1 MDSKLS
7 QKGWLAV
14 MLWAGLLAVTAY
26 TSNATVNVFNAI
38 IQTLFQTL
46 VNGIGDLFTN
56 YGVLFATLLSIGL
69 VFLLLSAWLG
79 LVSFTFEVGHLVFG
93 KQEEEEDEDDEDES
107 DLTTLPGQI
116 TRYLGFSWAL
126 FYILFLILPMVM

>member
-1 MDSKLS
+1 MDSKLT
-7 QKGWLAV
+7 QKGWMAV
-14 MLWAGLLAVTAY
+14 AIWAGLLATTAY

-46 VNGIGDLFTN
+46 VNGIGDLFSN

-79 LVSFTFEVGHLVFG
+79 LVSFTFEVGYLVFG
-93 KQEEEEDEDDEDES
+93 KKEEGEEEDDEDGLS
-107 DLTTLPGQI
+107 TLPGQVA
-116 TRYLGFSWAL
+116 RYLGFSWAL

>member
-1 MDSKLS
+1 MDSKHS
-7 QKGWLAV
+7 QKAWIAAL
-14 MLWAGLLAVTAY
+14 MWAGLLAATAY

-46 VNGIGDLFTN
+46 VNGIGDLFSN

-79 LVSFTFEVGHLVFG
+79 LVSFTFEVGAMVFG
-93 KQEEEEDEDDEDES
+93 KEEEDEDEDS

-116 TRYLGFSWAL
+116 ARYLGFSWGL

>member
-1 MDSKLS
+1 M
-7 QKGWLAV
+7 AV
-14 MLWAGLLAVTAY
+14 VFWAALLGATTY

-69 VFLLLSAWLG
+69 IFLLISAWLG
-79 LVSFTFEVGHLVFG
+79 LVSYTFEVGSFVFG
-93 KQEEEEDEDDEDES
+93 KEEEDEEEA
-107 DLTTLPGQI
+107 DLFTLPGQI
-116 TRYLGFSWAL
+116 ARYLGFSWGL

>member
-1 MDSKLS
+1 MDSKTT
-7 QKGWLAV
+7 QKSWMAV
-14 MLWAGLLAVTAY
+14 VIWAALLGATAY

-69 VFLLLSAWLG
+69 IFLLLSAWLG
-79 LVSFTFEVGHLVFG
+79 LVSYTFEIGSFVFG
-93 KQEEEEDEDDEDES
+93 KEEDDEDNDA
-107 DLTTLPGQI
+107 DLFSLPGQI
-116 TRYLGFSWAL
+116 ARYLGFSWGL

>member
-1 MDSKLS
+1 MDSKLT
-7 QKGWLAV
+7 QKGWMAV
-14 MLWAGLLAVTAY
+14 ALWAGLLAATAY

-46 VNGIGDLFTN
+46 VNGIGDLFSN

-79 LVSFTFEVGHLVFG
+79 LVSFTFEVGYLVFG
-93 KQEEEEDEDDEDES
+93 KKEEGEEDDEDGLS
-107 DLTTLPGQI
+107 TLPGQVA
-116 TRYLGFSWAL
+116 RYLGFSWAL

>member
-7 QKGWLAV
+7 QKGWIAV
-14 MLWAGLLAVTAY
+14 VVWAGLLAATAY

-79 LVSFTFEVGHLVFG
+79 LVTFTFEVGHLVFG
-93 KQEEEEDEDDEDES
+93 KKEEGEEEEEDGLS
-107 DLTTLPGQI
+107 TLPGQV

>member
-1 MDSKLS
+1 MELDTTNKS
-7 QKGWLAV
+7 WMAV
-14 MLWAGLLAVTAY
+14 AIWAALLGATAY

-46 VNGIGDLFTN
+46 VNGIGDLFSN

-69 VFLLLSAWLG
+69 IFLLISAWLG
-79 LVSFTFEVGHLVFG
+79 LVSYTFEIGNFVFG
-93 KQEEEEDEDDEDES
+93 KGDDDEEEEA
-107 DLTTLPGQI
+107 DLFTLPGQVA
-116 TRYLGFSWAL
+116 RYLGFSWGL

>member
-1 MDSKLS
+1 MDSKKTEKS
-7 QKGWLAV
+7 WMAV
-14 MLWAGLLAVTAY
+14 VIWVALLAATAY

-79 LVSFTFEVGHLVFG
+79 VVSYTFEVGALAFG
-93 KQEEEEDEDDEDES
+93 KEEEEEEES
-107 DLTTLPGQI
+107 DIFALPGQI
-116 TRYLGFSWAL
+116 ARYLGFSWGL

>member
-1 MDSKLS
+1 MDSKTT
-7 QKGWLAV
+7 QKSWMAV
-14 MLWAGLLAVTAY
+14 VIWAALLGTTAY

-69 VFLLLSAWLG
+69 IFLLLSAWLG
-79 LVSFTFEVGHLVFG
+79 LVTYTFEISGFIFG
-93 KQEEEEDEDDEDES
+93 KEDDDEDDDV
-107 DLTTLPGQI
+107 DLFSLPGQI
-116 TRYLGFSWAL
+116 ARYLGFTWGL

>member
-1 MDSKLS
+1 M
-7 QKGWLAV
+7 AV
-14 MLWAGLLAVTAY
+14 ALWAGLLAATAY

-46 VNGIGDLFTN
+46 VNGIGDLFSN

-79 LVSFTFEVGHLVFG
+79 LVSFTFEVGYLVFG
-93 KQEEEEDEDDEDES
+93 KKEEGEEDDEDGLS
-107 DLTTLPGQI
+107 TLPGQVA
-116 TRYLGFSWAL
+116 RYLGFSWAL

>member
-1 MDSKLS
+1 MDSKKS
-7 QKGWLAV
+7 QKSWMAV
-14 MLWAGLLAVTAY
+14 VIWVALLAATAY

-79 LVSFTFEVGHLVFG
+79 LVSYTFEISSLAFG
-93 KQEEEEDEDDEDES
+93 KEEEEEEES
-107 DLTTLPGQI
+107 DIFALPGQI
-116 TRYLGFSWAL
+116 ARYLGFTWGL

>member
-1 MDSKLS
+1 MDSKTN
-7 QKGWLAV
+7 QKGWMAV
-14 MLWAGLLAVTAY
+14 VVWVALLGATAY

-79 LVSFTFEVGHLVFG
+79 LVTYTFEIGGFIFG
-93 KQEEEEDEDDEDES
+93 KEEDEEEEDS
-107 DLTTLPGQI
+107 DIFSLPGQI
-116 TRYLGFSWAL
+116 ARYLGFSWGL
-126 FYILFLILPMVM
+126 FYILFLMLPMVM

>member
-1 MDSKLS
+1 MDSKKS
-7 QKGWLAV
+7 QKSWMAV
-14 MLWAGLLAVTAY
+14 VIWVALLAATAY

-79 LVSFTFEVGHLVFG
+79 LVTYTFELGKLAFG
-93 KQEEEEDEDDEDES
+93 KEEEEEEEEADIF
-107 DLTTLPGQI
+107 TLPGQI
-116 TRYLGFSWAL
+116 ARYLGFSWGL

>member
-1 MDSKLS
+1 MDSKTT
-7 QKGWLAV
+7 QKGWMAV
-14 MLWAGLLAVTAY
+14 VFWAALLGATTY

-69 VFLLLSAWLG
+69 IFLLISAWLG
-79 LVSFTFEVGHLVFG
+79 LVSYTFEVGSFVFG
-93 KQEEEEDEDDEDES
+93 KEDEDEEEA
-107 DLTTLPGQI
+107 DLFTLPGQI
-116 TRYLGFSWAL
+116 ARYLGFSWGL

>member
-7 QKGWLAV
+7 QKAWIAAL
-14 MLWAGLLAVTAY
+14 MWAGLLAATAY

-46 VNGIGDLFTN
+46 VNGIGDLFSN

-79 LVSFTFEVGHLVFG
+79 LVSFTFEVGALVFG
-93 KQEEEEDEDDEDES
+93 NEEEEEEEIEDS
-107 DLTTLPGQI
+107 DISTLPGQI
-116 TRYLGFSWAL
+116 ARYLGFSWGL